1 MSPSRANNY
10 IYLNQNMTL
19 FTQLSRIY
27 IYTYMVY
34 TYTCLCV
41 TGIFSICT

>member
-19 FTQLSRIY
+19 FTQLSRIK
-27 IYTYMVY
+27 IYTYTYIHILVY
-34 TYTCLCV
+34 V
-41 TGIFSICT
+41 